1 MKDTW
6 FRMKKHEGEH
16 YLWFAYFD
24 DKGNDNGEE
33 YIVDFAGYK
42 ELCRYFDV
50 DRKDPESLLIRLR
63 QDHGDRC
70 DFIEFLEEQGIQYAR
85 VGTTSVVWKNI
96 DQECYTVYN
105 FVYGE
110 DDDVILLFSRT
121 FEGVGVDRTLH
132 CYIDDMNCTK
142 LMATIGL
149 DDDPM
154 LLLDWLQ
161 GHFQGDNS
169 LVYYLA
175 KNEIAFYDM
184 NTEMVDVEE

>member
-110 DDDVILLFSRT
+110 DDDVILLNHIGSDGLVLNGSRT
-121 FEGVGVDRTLH
+121 LVTTDKHRLKPQIAKTIVD
-132 CYIDDMNCTK
+132 
-142 LMATIGL
+142 G
-149 DDDPM
+149 
-154 LLLDWLQ
+154 
-161 GHFQGDNS
+161 F
-169 LVYYLA
+169 
-175 KNEIAFYDM
+175 
-184 NTEMVDVEE
+184 